1 MSKSF
6 QGKRWPLECRWEG
19 KRDERWNDWCA
30 IDILDWM
37 GDFCTPT
44 DLAQWLKA
52 ASTAR
57 EWSRNAVAS
66 GEAQADPPGLSYS
79 EATPE

>member
-1 MSKSF
+1 
-6 QGKRWPLECRWEG
+6 
-19 KRDERWNDWCA
+19 
-30 IDILDWM
+30 M

-79 EATPE
+79 EATPESLQGDFGVTEGYNRRDGSTQA